1 MGRPPLPI
9 GGRGKIKATELGP
22 KLWEARCRV
31 KDRDGEM
38 LQVRR
43 TGATK
48 SAAIRACEK
57 RATELAVEILT
68 GQMKSGTR
76 FKVVATAWL
85 DELERE
91 ANLGALSH
99 GSIRT
104 YRSVLN
110 NHILPA
116 VGALRVNVD
125 ELTGTALDGLVKR
138 THDKVGYSTAATVRS
153 ILQGV
158 CTYAMRHQVISVNPA
173 ASIGRLVRGDD
184 QAEIRA
190 LTLAERKDLIAKL
203 GEHGWRKQKDKLGRP
218 LGGGRGR
225 VWLDMPDLVR
235 AMLATGVRLGEL
247 LALGDASF
255 DRDEHGNPIVRITA
269 HIVRENGEVIRKPY
283 RKRSKK
289 NLVLQVPEWSV
300 PMWERR
306 KLTAATGDGAM
317 FPSGRGGWMHPDVAG
332 HRIREAFDACGY
344 RWVKSH
350 AFRKTVATVL
360 AEAGLPS
367 RQIADQLGHAD
378 ETTARKFYVAQVNN
392 SAGAAVLQSH
402 NPEE

>member
-1 MGRPPLPI
+1 MGRPPLKI
-9 GGRGKIKATELGP
+9 GQRGKITTKQLGP

-38 LQVRR
+38 LQLRR
-43 TGATK
+43 TGTSKAK
-48 SAAIRACEK
+48 AYNACDE

-68 GQMKSGTR
+68 GQMKSSTR
-76 FKVVATAWL
+76 FKIVAQAWL

-104 YRSVLN
+104 YRSVLS

-116 VGALRVNVD
+116 VGALQMNVD
-125 ELTGTALDGLVKR
+125 ELTGTTLDSLVKR
-138 THDKVGYSTAATVRS
+138 THDKVGYSTAATTRS

-158 CTYAMRHQVISVNPA
+158 CTYAMRHGVIHVNPA

-184 QAEIRA
+184 QQEIRA
-190 LTLAERKDLIAKL
+190 LALAERKDLIGKL
-203 GEHGWRKQKDKLGRP
+203 VEHGWAKQKDKLGRA

-255 DRDEHGNPIVRITA
+255 GRNEDGKPVVHITA
-269 HIVRENGEVIRKPY
+269 HIVRENGEVVRKPY
-283 RKRSKK
+283 RKRSKH
-289 NLVLQVPEWSV
+289 NLVLEVPEWSV
-300 PMWERR
+300 RMWERR
-306 KLTAATGDGAM
+306 QLTASTGEGAM

-332 HRIREAFDACGY
+332 HRIRESFDACGY
-344 RWVKSH
+344 KWVKSH
-350 AFRKTVATVL
+350 HFRKTVATVL
-360 AEAGLPS
+360 AEANLPS

-378 ETTARKFYVAQVNN
+378 ESTARKFYVAKVSN
-392 SAGAAVLQSH
+392 SAGAAVLQSQ

>member
-9 GGRGKIKATELGP
+9 GAHGKIKAKEIRP

-31 KDRDGEM
+31 RDRDGEM
-38 LQVRR
+38 LQLRR
-43 TGATK
+43 TGPSET
-48 SAAIRACEK
+48 AAIRAVQK
-57 RATELAVEILT
+57 RATELAAEILT
-68 GQMKSGTR
+68 GQLKSTTR
-76 FKVVATAWL
+76 FKLVAQAWL

-99 GSIRT
+99 GTIRT

-110 NHILPA
+110 NHVLPA
-116 VGALRVNVD
+116 LGALQMNSD
-125 ELTGTALDGLVKR
+125 ELSGTAVDGLVKR
-138 THDKVGYSTAATVRS
+138 THDKVGYSTAATTRAVV
-153 ILQGV
+153 QGI
-158 CTYAMRHQVISVNPA
+158 CAYAMRHQILSVNPA

-184 QAEIRA
+184 QEEIRA

-203 GEHGWRKQKDKLGRP
+203 GEHGWAKQKDKLGRP

-225 VWLDMPDLVR
+225 IWLDMPDLVR

-247 LALGDASF
+247 LALDAESF
-255 DRDEHGNPIVRITA
+255 SRDEHGKPIIHITA

-289 NLVLQVPEWSV
+289 YLVLEVPAWSV
-300 PMWERR
+300 SMWQRR
-306 KLTAATGDGAM
+306 QMTAAMGEGPM
-317 FPSGRGGWMHPDVAG
+317 FPSGRGSWMHPDVAG

-350 AFRKTVATVL
+350 HFRKTVATVL

-367 RQIADQLGHAD
+367 REIADQLGHAD
-378 ETTARKFYVAQVNN
+378 EATARKFYVAKVSNA
-392 SAGAAVLQSH
+392 AGAAVLQSI

>member
-1 MGRPPLPI
+1 MGRPPLKI
-9 GGRGKIKATELGP
+9 GQHGKITTKQIGDR
-22 KLWEARCRV
+22 WEARCRV
-31 KDRDGEM
+31 RDRDGEY

-43 TGATK
+43 TGKTK
-48 SAAIRACEK
+48 TAAYNACQD

-68 GQMKSGTR
+68 GQMKSTTR
-76 FKVVATAWL
+76 FKIVAQAWI
-85 DELERE
+85 DEMERE

-110 NHILPA
+110 NHVLPA
-116 VGALRVNVD
+116 VGALQMNAE
-125 ELTGTALDGLVKR
+125 ELSGSTLDSLVKR
-138 THDKVGYSTAATVRS
+138 THDKVGYSTAATTRAV
-153 ILQGV
+153 LQGV
-158 CTYAMRHQVISVNPA
+158 CTYAMRHKILSVNPA
-173 ASIGRLVRGDD
+173 TSIGRLVRRDD
-184 QAEIRA
+184 QEEIRA

-203 GEHGWRKQKDKLGRP
+203 AEHGWAKQKDKLGRP

-247 LALGDASF
+247 LALDETSFGLDA
-255 DRDEHGNPIVRITA
+255 DGNPVVHITA
-269 HIVRENGEVIRKPY
+269 HIVRENGEVLRKRY

-289 NLVLQVPEWSV
+289 NLVLQVPAWSV

-306 KLTAATGDGAM
+306 KLTAATGDGPM
-317 FPSGRGGWMHPDVAG
+317 FPSGRGSWMHPDVAG

-344 RWVKSH
+344 RWLKSH
-350 AFRKTVATVL
+350 GFRKTVATVL
-360 AEAGLPS
+360 AEANLPS
-367 RQIADQLGHAD
+367 RAIADQLGHAD
-378 ETTARKFYVAQVNN
+378 ETTARKFYVAKVSNA
-392 SAGAAVLQSH
+392 AGAAVLQAQ